1 MGMKVTSL
9 LKMRVNVLEESVIF
23 LDALINEIEFSKT
36 DIISVL
42 SKFSNESSMKNL
54 TFLSYIADFGYESI
68 FYSRWKYALDSFTYY
83 KSEEKEKMLQLG
95 SFLGTTDAKTQIS
108 TINLYKTFFE
118 KYKNNAAAD
127 FEKYGK
133 SSSLFGLFLGASVFI
148 LLL

>member
-1 MGMKVTSL
+1 
-9 LKMRVNVLEESVIF
+9 
-23 LDALINEIEFSKT
+23 
-36 DIISVL
+36 
-42 SKFSNESSMKNL
+42 
-54 TFLSYIADFGYESI
+54 
-68 FYSRWKYALDSFTYY
+68 
-83 KSEEKEKMLQLG
+83 MLQLG